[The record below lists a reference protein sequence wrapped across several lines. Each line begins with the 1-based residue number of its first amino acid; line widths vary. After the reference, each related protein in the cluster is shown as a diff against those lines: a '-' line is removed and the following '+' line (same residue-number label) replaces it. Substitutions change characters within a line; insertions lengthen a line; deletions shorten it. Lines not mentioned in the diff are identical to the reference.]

1 MRNSFKNT
9 LYILLFALIIYLIC
23 ALSKPK
29 QNMPLI
35 MKPQQEAETLNANA
49 NANRNAYLNADMLT
63 NANAQR
69 SQKGQMSVDRL
80 PLVEENTTIIP
91 ANEIIAM
98 NYKEC
103 NCEVYKD
110 KIEKEIYTADAP
122 LFSETGPRDL
132 VPIDLNDSTHRRVN
146 FY

>member
-9 LYILLFALIIYLIC
+9 LYIILFALIIYLIC

-29 QNMPLI
+29 KNKPFI
-35 MKPQQEAETLNANA
+35 MKPQQGAETLNGNT
-49 NANRNAYLNADMLT
+49 NQNAYLNADMLT

-98 NYKEC
+98 NYKDC
-103 NCEVYKD
+103 NSEVYKD
-110 KIEKEIYTADAP
+110 KIEKELYTTDAP
-122 LFSETGPRDL
+122 LFLEKGPRDL
-132 VPIDLNDSTHRRVN
+132 VPIDLNDSSHRRVN

>member
-35 MKPQQEAETLNANA
+35 MKPQQEAETLNT
-49 NANRNAYLNADMLT
+49 NANRNTYLNADMLT
-63 NANAQR
+63 NANSQR

-98 NYKEC
+98 NYKDC
-103 NCEVYKD
+103 NCEANKD
-110 KIEKEIYTADAP
+110 KIEKELYTSDAP
-122 LFSETGPRDL
+122 LF
-132 VPIDLNDSTHRRVN
+132 
-146 FY
+146 

>member
-1 MRNSFKNT
+1 MKNTQEADSSNSSSAATRNS
-9 LYILLFALIIYLIC
+9 
-23 ALSKPK
+23 
-29 QNMPLI
+29 
-35 MKPQQEAETLNANA
+35 
-49 NANRNAYLNADMLT
+49 YLNADMLT

-69 SQKGQMSVDRL
+69 SQKSQLSVDRL

-98 NYKEC
+98 NYKDC
-103 NCEVYKD
+103 NSDLNKD
-110 KIEKEIYTADAP
+110 KIEKELYTTDAP
-122 LFSETGPRDL
+122 LFVETGPRDL

>member
-1 MRNSFKNT
+1 MKKHQNST
-9 LYILLFALIIYLIC
+9 
-23 ALSKPK
+23 
-29 QNMPLI
+29 
-35 MKPQQEAETLNANA
+35 AELNANE
-49 NANRNAYLNADMLT
+49 NTYLNADMLT

-103 NCEVYKD
+103 NCEVNKD
-110 KIEKEIYTADAP
+110 KIEKEFYTPDAP

>member
-9 LYILLFALIIYLIC
+9 LCILLFALIIYLIC

-29 QNMPLI
+29 QIKPLI
-35 MKPQQEAETLNANA
+35 MKPQQGTDTLITNQNY
-49 NANRNAYLNADMLT
+49 YLNADMLT

-69 SQKGQMSVDRL
+69 SQKGEMSVDRL

-103 NCEVYKD
+103 NCEANKD
-110 KIEKEIYTADAP
+110 KIEKELYTTDAP
-122 LFSETGPRDL
+122 LFLETGPRDL